1 MRLLLFFLA
10 FGLPLIGFGQKKY
23 TLTYRN
29 NNFTGFIK
37 HPQREFKDSTK
48 ALNYIYNLKKSAISK
63 GFVLA
68 SIDTITYTSNHNAN
82 IYFVMGRKF
91 RSVQLL
97 IPAKELSFI
106 RKHERINEKL
116 IANLDFTPKEITSIL
131 SRIHNVYLNNGYPFA
146 SIKLNQHDLN
156 NNELTA
162 NLEVVRGPY
171 KEWKQI
177 HIKGASKVSEIYISN
192 LIGIRKGS
200 PYNATQLKKIASR
213 IEQVPFL
220 EEVKPHELLF
230 TENGCEL
237 YVYLKAIP
245 ISSFN
250 GIIGLQPNPITD
262 KLSFTGELNLKLL
275 NLLNRGEL
283 LAINWQSIGEQTQ
296 SLSSNLNYP
305 FLFNTPFGVDASFDL
320 YKRDTSFLELNST
333 IGIQYFLKQ
342 GNYLKAYYQ
351 NLSNSILSGGANN
364 PTYNKLG
371 NVKTNYYGLSYL
383 STQVDYLPNPTRGY
397 KIEVSS
403 AAGSRESQLN
413 DSAQVLKSLT
423 FRGTIAFELFAPIA
437 KRHTMRLANT
447 TQYYSASNIF
457 ENEVYRFGG
466 LNAQRG
472 FNEDELFAT
481 TRTSSVLEYRFL
493 LDRNSHVFAF
503 ADQTWYENTS
513 NSYSKDTPF
522 GFGVGLS
529 FSTNLGVF
537 SISYGLGK
545 QRNNPIEL
553 NNGKVHFGYIAYF

>member
-1 MRLLLFFLA
+1 
-10 FGLPLIGFGQKKY
+10 
-23 TLTYRN
+23 
-29 NNFTGFIK
+29 
-37 HPQREFKDSTK
+37 
-48 ALNYIYNLKKSAISK
+48 
-63 GFVLA
+63 
-68 SIDTITYTSNHNAN
+68 
-82 IYFVMGRKF
+82 
-91 RSVQLL
+91 
-97 IPAKELSFI
+97 
-106 RKHERINEKL
+106 
-116 IANLDFTPKEITSIL
+116 
-131 SRIHNVYLNNGYPFA
+131 
-146 SIKLNQHDLN
+146 
-156 NNELTA
+156 
-162 NLEVVRGPY
+162 
-171 KEWKQI
+171 
-177 HIKGASKVSEIYISN
+177 
-192 LIGIRKGS
+192 
-200 PYNATQLKKIASR
+200 
-213 IEQVPFL
+213 
-220 EEVKPHELLF
+220 
-230 TENGCEL
+230 
-237 YVYLKAIP
+237 
-245 ISSFN
+245 
-250 GIIGLQPNPITD
+250 
-262 KLSFTGELNLKLL
+262 LSFTGELNLKLL

-342 GNYLKAYYQ
+342 GNYLKAHYQ

-371 NVKTNYYGLSYL
+371 NIKTNYYGLSYL